1 MATNFPASLDS
12 LTNPTSSDSLN
23 SPSHSAQ
30 HANVNDAVEALQ
42 AKVGV
47 DSSAVTTSHD
57 YLIDKQSVVPYDDAS
72 ARTTA
77 VASPVEGQMSYL
89 KDTNSVEVY
98 DGSAWAA
105 VGSGAMTLVATATPS
120 AVSSASIDNCFTA
133 DYANYMILYQNTAAS
148 AANNNLTIKLRASS
162 TDTSANYY
170 YQKLSQWAANV
181 IGQQNDAGTDEFE
194 FVRINTTYPL
204 NSWGTI
210 TMFGPALAAQTLYSA
225 YGGDSTASGSPTIVL
240 RTYSVAGYQS
250 DSTAFDGFTLLAASG
265 TFSGKVHVYGIA
277 DS

>member
-1 MATNFPASLDS
+1 MASNFPSSLDTF
-12 LTNPTSSDSLN
+12 TNPSSTDAMDSV
-23 SPSHSAQ
+23 SVPHASQHSDL
-30 HANVNDAVEALQ
+30 NDAVEALQ
-42 AKVGV
+42 AKVGA
-47 DSSAVTTSHD
+47 DGSAVTTSHD

-77 VASPVEGQMSYL
+77 VPSPVEGQMSYL

-105 VGSGAMTLVATATPS
+105 VGSSAMTLVATATPS
-120 AVSSASIDNCFTA
+120 AVSSASIDNCFTS
-133 DYANYMILYQNTAAS
+133 DYSNYMILYQNTAAS
-148 AANNNLTIKLRASS
+148 AGNNNLTIRLRASS
-162 TDTSANYY
+162 TDTTANYY
-170 YQKLSQWAANV
+170 NVKISGWTMADSQV
-181 IGQQNDAGTDEFE
+181 NDAGTDEFE

-204 NSWGTI
+204 NTWGTI

-225 YGGDSTASGSPTIVL
+225 YGGDSTGGLVL
-240 RTYSVAGYQS
+240 RAYNVAGYQS